1 MRQLDNLVV
10 GQQRLNLVS
19 LTLYTCQIDDMLYAS
34 RKHEHDAKL
43 EGALHY
49 LSTPLLKP
57 LSRSRWQ
64 DALDSKKYLL
74 KCLQMLDMMLG
85 RHATH

>member
-19 LTLYTCQIDDMLYAS
+19 LTLYACQIYDMLYAS

-74 KCLQMLDMMLG
+74 QCPQMLDMMLG
-85 RHATH
+85 RHTTH